1 MKNFIKLTLLTTA
14 LSFVLP
20 NNTQLS
26 EEQENLLIE
35 KMMEMVWQEAMKAKN
50 AYNHV
55 APSIREEFIENLCS
69 SAPNM
74 YFVTHADLSDTLTQ
88 AENTSASVFVSTDG
102 QNSWIQNDAVAPID
116 MPGYENTWGATTTT
130 DGGDNVDWYLSG
142 SIDSGSLGLDFGQIT
157 ISQSPYNENNSWPPA
172 DNLYALMTEDSSDD
186 TGAGQDIVNIRATYS
201 EDKLYDTE
209 LAHTSITIS
218 RML

>member
-1 MKNFIKLTLLTTA
+1 MKNFIKLILLTTA
-14 LSFVLP
+14 LSFVFP

-35 KMMEMVWQEAMKAKN
+35 KMMEMVWQEAMRAKN
-50 AYNHV
+50 ASNHV
-55 APSIREEFIENLCS
+55 VPSIREEFIENLCS

-102 QNSWIQNDAVAPID
+102 QNSWIENDSVAPID

-130 DGGDNVDWYLSG
+130 DGISLLDKFF
-142 SIDSGSLGLDFGQIT
+142 SIFKGF
-157 ISQSPYNENNSWPPA
+157 W
-172 DNLYALMTEDSSDD
+172 
-186 TGAGQDIVNIRATYS
+186 
-201 EDKLYDTE
+201 KLF
-209 LAHTSITIS
+209 AKSFW
-218 RML
+218 